1 MEYYKVLSSLMKNIS
16 IYVGEFNAG
25 IKKGVEINSI
35 QFKKYIKRLKDFK
48 VSGGAFWVWSYV
60 IDKDHPAFNLTNVI
74 DDKIYSNTNFD
85 NFTNVIK
92 EDHN

>member
-1 MEYYKVLSSLMKNIS
+1 
-16 IYVGEFNAG
+16 
-25 IKKGVEINSI
+25 VEINAI

-48 VSGGAFWVWSYV
+48 VSGAAFWEWSYV
-60 IDKDHPAFNLTNVI
+60 IDNDHPAFNLTNVI